1 MADTNTYATTADDEV
16 ETGLSNTVYPAE
28 QMLIDPIPFEEM
40 GPVPTP
46 EYSDAELSPDDNSQS
61 GAASDDEHGSAA
73 FSVDEDLAAID
84 HIAVGTLQNAAR
96 VLGTTFKGLGK
107 GKGKRFRGQPKPKGT
122 QNVTKGD
129 LRRLARRGGVVRMSG
144 LCDEPV
150 RDALKVF
157 LTQIIAD
164 SVIYTEHARRKTV
177 TNMDIMYSL
186 KKNGRPL
193 YN

>member
-1 MADTNTYATTADDEV
+1 MEDTNTYATTADDEV
-16 ETGLSNTVYPAE
+16 ETGLSDTVYPAD
-28 QMLIDPIPFEEM
+28 QMLIEPIPLAEM

-46 EYSDAELSPDDNSQS
+46 EYSDAELSSDDHSES
-61 GAASDDEHGSAA
+61 GAASDDEQAA

-84 HIAVGTLQNAAR
+84 HIAVGSVQNAAR
-96 VLGTTFKGLGK
+96 VLGTTFTGRGK
-107 GKGKRFRGQPKPKGT
+107 GKGKRFRGKPLPKGT

-144 LCDEPV
+144 LCDDPV
-150 RDALKVF
+150 REALKTF
-157 LTQIIAD
+157 LTKIITD

-186 KKNGRPL
+186 KKNGRQL